1 MADPAFLRN
10 IKTQI
15 QDMQNSIPGKQTT
28 YTNAQNTV
36 NTAVNTAKQDATVMA
51 TTSADMR
58 VIPSKQAAIG
68 HKLLTMDANFKA
80 ALINAL
86 NNNGLRLGGKFT
98 PDMISTDGLL
108 YIEM

>member
-58 VIPSKQAAIG
+58 VLCPGRAEGLERSRFPG
-68 HKLLTMDANFKA
+68 RVKA
-80 ALINAL
+80 QDL
-86 NNNGLRLGGKFT
+86 
-98 PDMISTDGLL
+98 
-108 YIEM
+108 